1 MEFTIWLLDIAM
13 GNGLVS
19 SMIRDG
25 LPVYL
30 LLKTVMFNSYV
41 KLSEGRGYRTTET

>member
-19 SMIRDG
+19 SMISDG
-25 LPVYL
+25 LPVYR
-30 LLKTVMFNSYV
+30 LKTVMFNSYV
-41 KLSEGRGYRTTET
+41 KLSEDRGYRTTET

>member
-1 MEFTIWLLDIAM
+1 MEFTICLLDIAM

-30 LLKTVMFNSYV
+30 LKTVMFNSSV
-41 KLSEGRGYRTTET
+41 ELSEGRGYRTTET